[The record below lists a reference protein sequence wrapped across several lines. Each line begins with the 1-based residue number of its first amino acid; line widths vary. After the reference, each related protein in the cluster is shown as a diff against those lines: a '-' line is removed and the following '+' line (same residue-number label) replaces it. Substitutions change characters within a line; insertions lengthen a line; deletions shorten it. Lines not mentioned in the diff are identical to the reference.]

1 MTRNETAGQNA
12 PVDVSVEPHD
22 QFLTDVMAGL
32 ASTPQRIP
40 SKYFYDE
47 VGSRLF
53 DRITELPEYYPTRTE
68 LGIMRENVRSIAS
81 CLGSDV
87 VLIEYG
93 SGSSTKTR
101 LILDLLEGNSTYVP
115 IDISGDHLQRTASE
129 IARDYPDLSVIPVH
143 ADYSEPVRLPDV
155 KGRRVVYYPGSTIG
169 NFEPPAA
176 KRFLSR
182 LRRIV
187 GDDGGV
193 LIGVDLEKDPAV
205 LEAAYND
212 SEGVTAAFNL
222 NILRRANNELGADFD
237 LTGFRHR
244 AVYCKDEGRI
254 EMHLMSERNQYV
266 RVAGKMYAFVA
277 DEYIHTENSYKYGID
292 QFSSLVSEA
301 GFSMTDSWTDARRWF
316 CVAFLTSS
324 D

>member
-1 MTRNETAGQNA
+1 MSRNETAGQAA

-22 QFLTDVMAGL
+22 QFLADVMAGL
-32 ASTPQRIP
+32 ASTPKRIP

-47 VGSRLF
+47 AGSRLF

-68 LGIMRENVRSIAS
+68 VGIMRQNVRAIAS
-81 CLGSDV
+81 CLGSNV

-101 LILDLLEGNSTYVP
+101 LILDQLDRDSTYVP
-115 IDISGDHLQRTASE
+115 IDISGDHLQHTASE
-129 IARDYPDLSVIPVH
+129 LARDYPNLSVIPVH
-143 ADYSEPVRLPDV
+143 ADYSKPVNLPEV
-155 KGRRVVYYPGSTIG
+155 NGRRVVYYPGSTIG
-169 NFEPPAA
+169 NFEPLAA
-176 KRFLSR
+176 QQFLSR
-182 LRRIV
+182 MRRIV

-193 LIGVDLEKDPAV
+193 LIGIDLEKDPAI

-222 NILRRANNELGADFD
+222 NILRRANSELGADFD

-254 EMHLMSERNQYV
+254 EMHLVSQRHQV
-266 RVAGKMYAFVA
+266 VHVGDQSFQFVP
-277 DEYIHTENSYKYGID
+277 DEYIHTENSYKYRIER
-292 QFSSLVSEA
+292 FSKLVSDI
-301 GFSMTDSWTDARRWF
+301 GFTMTDSWTDAKDWF

-324 D
+324 A